1 MGRERRRRGA
11 ALGPVKT
18 VNGYDIMAG
27 DMSRL
32 LSKLFLIGLVLLLPP
47 AASGDSPRP
56 GADGPSVQEAMIAA
70 ARELLGV
77 SYRFGGRLGAP
88 PVDREGIDCQ
98 GVLFYAAE
106 RVGRRCSWR
115 SYSVFPTRSVER
127 GELGRRVAGLDPV
140 STEELDPSLLEPGD
154 VLLLVGF
161 ARNPAERAIGKLGE
175 RDTWVWH
182 TGLYS
187 GEGRWIV
194 GDHFAGEVI
203 ETDLVSYL
211 ATHSST
217 YTGVFVTRMGPG
229 GPDPARCRSH
239 PPLEAPLTG
248 RAGGDSLDERTS
260 SGEAI
265 ALERSEGDPCD
276 ERAPEEPQRFEAYR
290 WGPTRDAVPL
300 SDRVAPPPGFSRV
313 DLSSDGFG
321 AWLRGLPTKPGRPT
335 VYLHDGTPKANQRAH
350 HLVIDIDTGTRDLQQ
365 CADAVIRLR
374 AEWLFASG
382 EEDRICFRFTSGE
395 PAWWTAWR
403 DGARARVEP
412 GEGRGAYTVEWRQ
425 RARPDDSHAG
435 FRRYL
440 DLVFVY
446 AGSWSLARE
455 LRFVEDPEAVRPG
468 DVLIQG
474 GFPGHAVIVLDLAEH
489 SDGRRVVILGQ
500 SFMPAQDFHVLAAP
514 GSAFSPWYLVE
525 GEGPVV
531 TPEWRF
537 DWKDL
542 MRFQDEGCPPF
553 REP

>member
-1 MGRERRRRGA
+1 
-11 ALGPVKT
+11 
-18 VNGYDIMAG
+18 MA
-27 DMSRL
+27 RL
-32 LSKLFLIGLVLLLPP
+32 LSKLLLIGLVVLLAP
-47 AASGDSPRP
+47 AASPDSVQSEAASL
-56 GADGPSVQEAMIAA
+56 GVQEALIAA
-70 ARELLGV
+70 AREVLGV
-77 SYRFGGRLGAP
+77 PYRLGGRLGAP

-154 VLLLVGF
+154 VLWLVGF
-161 ARNPAERAIGKLGE
+161 ARNPAEHAIGELCD
-175 RDTWVWH
+175 RDVWVWH

-194 GDHFAGEVI
+194 GDHFAGRVI
-203 ETDLVSYL
+203 ETDLAAYL
-211 ATHSST
+211 EKHCST
-217 YTGVFVTRMGPG
+217 YAGVFVTRMGTE
-229 GPDPARCRSH
+229 GPNPARCRRH
-239 PPLEAPLTG
+239 PPLEAQPAR
-248 RAGGDSLDERTS
+248 RAESESLDEGTS
-260 SGEAI
+260 NEEA
-265 ALERSEGDPCD
+265 APLKRGEGDL
-276 ERAPEEPQRFEAYR
+276 RAEQTPEEPQRFQDYR
-290 WGPTRDAVPL
+290 WRPGVDAEPL
-300 SDRVAPPPGFSRV
+300 SDRVTPPPGFSRV
-313 DLSSDGFG
+313 ELSSDGFG

-335 VYLHDGTPKANQRAH
+335 VYLHDGTPKPNQRAH

-382 EEDRICFRFTSGE
+382 EEDRICFRFTSE
-395 PAWWTAWR
+395 DPASWTAWR
-403 DGARARVEP
+403 DGARVRVDP
-412 GEGRGAYTVEWRQ
+412 GEERGTYKVEWRQ
-425 RARPDDSHAG
+425 RATPDSSHSS

-440 DLVFVY
+440 DLVFIY

-455 LRFVEDPEAVRPG
+455 LRFVDDPKSVRPG

-474 GFPGHAVIVLDLAEH
+474 GFPGHAVIALDLAEH
-489 SDGRRVVILGQ
+489 PDGRRAVILGQ

-514 GSAFSPWYLVE
+514 GSPFCPWYLVE
-525 GEGPVV
+525 REGPVV

-542 MRFQDEGCPPF
+542 MRFKDEGCPPF
-553 REP
+553 RDPKR